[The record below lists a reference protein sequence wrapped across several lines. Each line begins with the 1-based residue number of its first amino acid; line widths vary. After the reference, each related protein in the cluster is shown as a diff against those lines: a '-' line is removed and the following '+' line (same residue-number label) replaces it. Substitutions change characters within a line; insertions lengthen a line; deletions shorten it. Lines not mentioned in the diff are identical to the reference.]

1 MKQIELGITTFVE
14 TVPDP
19 QTGDTISQDLRIQ
32 QIVDEIVLAESVGLS
47 VFSIAYEHDWT
58 RTRMGRVYVSKFSQ

>member
-14 TVPDP
+14 TVPNP

-47 VFSIAYEHDWT
+47 VFSIAYEHD
-58 RTRMGRVYVSKFSQ
+58 